1 MLSFNELQSLAF
13 TLFNALVPL
22 YGQALVAGRLWG
34 TADNFTRFGN
44 ITLNDEMLYN
54 LVRNL
59 SVGVIPSCGVMVI
72 RHSVFVSCAMKL
84 KCYHSHRR
92 ASIFM

>member
-1 MLSFNELQSLAF
+1 MLSFHELQSLAF

-44 ITLNDEMLYN
+44 ITLNDEMLHN

-59 SVGVIPSCGVMVI
+59 SVEVWRMSPFIPVLS
-72 RHSVFVSCAMKL
+72 K
-84 KCYHSHRR
+84 SHNM
-92 ASIFM
+92 F

>member
-54 LVRNL
+54 FY
-59 SVGVIPSCGVMVI
+59 VICGTKVICNCGYMV
-72 RHSVFVSCAMKL
+72 HSITLLISDFL
-84 KCYHSHRR
+84 GRE
-92 ASIFM
+92 IID

>member
-44 ITLNDEMLYN
+44 ITLNDEMLHN

-59 SVGVIPSCGVMVI
+59 SVEVWRMSPFLPVLS
-72 RHSVFVSCAMKL
+72 K
-84 KCYHSHRR
+84 SHNM
-92 ASIFM
+92 F

>member
-1 MLSFNELQSLAF
+1 MLSFHELQSLAF

-44 ITLNDEMLYN
+44 ITLNDEMLHN

-59 SVGVIPSCGVMVI
+59 SVEVWRMSPFLPVLS
-72 RHSVFVSCAMKL
+72 K
-84 KCYHSHRR
+84 SHNM
-92 ASIFM
+92 F

>member
-44 ITLNDEMLYN
+44 ITLNYEMLHN

-59 SVGVIPSCGVMVI
+59 SVEVWRMSPFLPVLS
-72 RHSVFVSCAMKL
+72 K
-84 KCYHSHRR
+84 SHNM
-92 ASIFM
+92 F

>member
-13 TLFNALVPL
+13 TLFNALVLL

-44 ITLNDEMLYN
+44 ITLNDEMLHN

-59 SVGVIPSCGVMVI
+59 SVEVIPGCGVMVI
-72 RHSVFVSCAMKL
+72 RHLVFVSCAMKL